1 MSRTLP
7 LLLVL
12 ATSGCT
18 ATLATIRLMEA
29 DRAVAAASQAGAA
42 TAAPYE
48 YTLATRH
55 RDEAWDASAHSQYKV
70 AVDLSRTAVTWAEQA
85 KVVATG
91 GTRDV
96 RQVGDDL
103 TDEKTED
110 PFEEERGEPTPA
122 PAPRPPTPRGDGDLD
137 DEDFNDDPE
146 DEPRRPR

>member
-18 ATLATIRLMEA
+18 ATLATVRLMAA
-29 DRAVAAASQAGAA
+29 DRAVAAASEAGAA

-55 RDEAWDASAHSQYKV
+55 RDEAWDASAHAQYKV

-103 TDEKTED
+103 TDEKAQD
-110 PFEEERGEPTPA
+110 PFGDDEAPPPD
-122 PAPRPPTPRGDGDLD
+122 PAPRPPPERSGDDLD

-146 DEPRRPR
+146 EEPRRPR